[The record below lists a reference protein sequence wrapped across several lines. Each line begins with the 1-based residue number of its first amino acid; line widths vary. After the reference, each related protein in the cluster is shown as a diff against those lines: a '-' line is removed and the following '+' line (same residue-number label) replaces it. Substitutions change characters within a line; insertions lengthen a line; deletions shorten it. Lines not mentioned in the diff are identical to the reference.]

1 MAETVAVAAALLG
14 AYLFVPSASGLLGL
28 VVVGYILIER
38 RLRRRSW
45 ADLGFRA
52 STFRAD
58 VRANWQLIVLEAV
71 VVQIVVG
78 LFARYGWRAFGDHI
92 QSRVSQLTGG
102 KVVVLAVLL
111 VVSTLMEEL
120 IYRATL
126 QQRLSTVMHPA
137 LAILAAAVVF
147 GLVHRADGPAAVVV
161 VDIALVAVDGALCG
175 WIYQRRHNILVS
187 WMTHFV
193 ADVVAALILFS

>member
-52 STFRAD
+52 D

-92 QSRVSQLTGG
+92 QFRVSQLTGG
-102 KVVVLAVLL
+102 KVVVLAV
-111 VVSTLMEEL
+111 
-120 IYRATL
+120 
-126 QQRLSTVMHPA
+126 
-137 LAILAAAVVF
+137 
-147 GLVHRADGPAAVVV
+147 
-161 VDIALVAVDGALCG
+161 C
-175 WIYQRRHNILVS
+175 S
-187 WMTHFV
+187 W
-193 ADVVAALILFS
+193 SPR